1 MKTETDHPNTGKKR
15 DKREENSGNG
25 EYLRQSSKTKVN
37 LGRLGRPL
45 RPGAGTVLCT
55 IVFNSR
61 TKNKAERK
69 ERDNKE
75 KEARR
80 QRKRKRRKGKNEK
93 EGRTSKER
101 DSKKARKQEKKEETR
116 IRKH

>member
-1 MKTETDHPNTGKKR
+1 MKTETDHPNTGKER
-15 DKREENSGNG
+15 YKREENRGNG
-25 EYLRQSSKTKVN
+25 EYLRKSSKTPQK

-61 TKNKAERK
+61 KKKKAERK

-75 KEARR
+75 KEARK
-80 QRKRKRRKGKNEK
+80 QRKRKRGKGKNEK

-101 DSKKARKQEKKEETR
+101 DSKKARKQEKKEKTR

>member
-1 MKTETDHPNTGKKR
+1 MRATCFAQSCFRVASRLLKKII
-15 DKREENSGNG
+15 K
-25 EYLRQSSKTKVN
+25 KK

-61 TKNKAERK
+61 KKNKAERK

-75 KEARR
+75 KEARK
-80 QRKRKRRKGKNEK
+80 QRKRKRGKGKNEK

-101 DSKKARKQEKKEETR
+101 DSKKARKQEKKEKTR